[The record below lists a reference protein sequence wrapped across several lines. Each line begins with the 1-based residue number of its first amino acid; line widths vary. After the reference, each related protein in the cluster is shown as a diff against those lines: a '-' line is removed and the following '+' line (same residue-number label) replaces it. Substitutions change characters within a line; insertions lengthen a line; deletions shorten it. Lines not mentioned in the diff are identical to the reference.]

1 MEELREQLQQQF
13 DKMCATG
20 KLFRSSVT
28 GQQVWDKYLQGF
40 TDVEDP
46 VFRDPESS
54 SHNCNNCKNFVRR
67 YGNIVALDKD
77 LNIMTIFDVEAGEEY
92 TETIKGLS
100 ELLKTSSIVNVFFET
115 FTELN
120 SLPYE
125 SCSKSMA
132 KFKLGTEKNHKQYN
146 ALEAEKYGI
155 VKEGEIRTFHH
166 LVLTLPAQYVDQ
178 TGSSI
183 EAIMAEY
190 RSDKEVFKRAMDEI
204 PSDTLELVIDLINQG
219 SLLNGDSHV
228 RKVEGILELK
238 KEYNDINADKKDNW
252 AWVKSSKFGLAKFR
266 NELIG
271 VLCTELAEGKEI
283 NEACKSWNKRV
294 DPANYMKAV
303 APITETQKK
312 NAQQFVEDNGYA
324 ASFDRRLATL
334 DDIKVTEIKH
344 INNETKA
351 TKAVSMFDNVKPIKS
366 QHKRNEFDKVEEV
379 SIEKFMS
386 DILPGCSAVELYLE
400 NRLENNLVTMT
411 TTKDLECKNPF
422 KWNNPYSWTY
432 KGNLAGKSE
441 LTQMVEARG
450 GNIEGVFRFSHSWNE
465 LERNES
471 LMDLHVFMPGCEL
484 PKSSPLGGGPSVVG
498 RRVGWNQRTDVQS
511 GGRQDVDN
519 IHEAKQGEIPVENI
533 TFPTVDRMP
542 EGVYTCMIHNYNFR
556 KTGGKGRAEVAIG
569 NDVYQYIYPATKMG
583 EFVTIAEVTLKGGMF
598 TIEHKLPVASETTK
612 EMYSLESNNFHKVNL
627 MCLSPNYWDGNEAGN
642 KHYLFMLDGCKI
654 DGPIRSFHNENLN
667 TELLEHRK
675 VLDILGAFNMVS
687 EPADKQLSGIGFN
700 ATVKDEVILKL
711 SGNFKRVIKV
721 KF

>member
-1 MEELREQLQQQF
+1 MEQLVVQLQEQF
-13 DKMCATG
+13 NKMCATG
-20 KLFRSSVT
+20 KLFRADVS
-28 GQQVWDKYLQGF
+28 GQVVWDTYLSNF
-40 TDVEDP
+40 SDEEDP
-46 VFRDPESS
+46 VFRDPQAS

-67 YGNIVALDKD
+67 YGNIVALDEN
-77 LNIMTIFDVEAGEEY
+77 LNLMTIFDVEAVDEY
-92 TETIKGLS
+92 ANTIANLS
-100 ELLKTSSIVNVFFET
+100 EMIRSHKIENVFFET
-115 FTELN
+115 FMELN

-125 SCSKSMA
+125 VCSKSMN
-132 KFKLGTEKNHKQYN
+132 KFKLGTEKNHKRYTK
-146 ALEAEKYGI
+146 AEAEMYGV
-155 VKEGEIRTFHH
+155 VKADEIRTFHH

-183 EAIMAEY
+183 ESIMAQY

-204 PSDTLELVIDLINQG
+204 PSDTLELVKDLINQG
-219 SLLNGDSHV
+219 SLLNGDAHIK
-228 RKVEGILELK
+228 KVETMLELK
-238 KEYNDINADKKDNW
+238 KLYDTIPVAIRDNW
-252 AWVKSSKFGLAKFR
+252 CWFKSVRFSLAKFR

-379 SIEKFMS
+379 SIDKFMK
-386 DILPGCSAVELYLE
+386 DILPGCTSIELYLE

-450 GNIEGVFRFSHSWNE
+450 GSISGAFRFSHSWNE

-471 LMDLHVFMPGCEL
+471 LMDLHVFMPGCRL
-484 PKSSPLGGGPSVVG
+484 PLFTGKAGGPSVIG
-498 RRVGWNQRTDVQS
+498 RRVGWNQRTDGQS

-583 EFVTIAEVTLKGGMF
+583 EFVTIAEVTLKDGMF
-598 TIEHKLPVASETTK
+598 TIEHKLPVASEITK
-612 EMYSLESNNFHKVNL
+612 EMYGLESNNFHKVNL
-627 MCLSPNYWDGNEAGN
+627 MCLSPNYWDGNEVGN

-654 DGPIRSFHNENLN
+654 DSPIRSFHNENLN

>member
-20 KLFRSSVT
+20 KLFRSNIS
-28 GQQVWDKYLQGF
+28 GQEVWNAYLKGF
-40 TDVEDP
+40 KKAEDP
-46 VFRDPESS
+46 VFRDPSS
-54 SHNCNNCKNFVRR
+54 TSHNCNICGNFVRR
-67 YGNIVALDKD
+67 YGNILALDED
-77 LNIMTIFDVEAGEEY
+77 LNIMSIFDVEAKGEY
-92 TETIKGLS
+92 TNTISTLS
-100 ELLKTSSIVNVFFET
+100 KTLRASKIVNVAFET
-115 FTELN
+115 FAELN

-125 SCSKSMA
+125 SCSKSMD
-132 KFKLGTEKNHKQYN
+132 KFKLGTEKNFKKYTPE
-146 ALEAEKYGI
+146 EAGMYGGI
-155 VKEGEIRTFHH
+155 IPHEIYTFQHMM
-166 LVLTLPAQYVDQ
+166 LTLPSQYVDK

-183 EAIMAEY
+183 ESIMADY

-228 RKVEGILELK
+228 KKVEAMLELK
-238 KEYNDINADKKDNW
+238 KEYGDITTNKKDNW

-379 SIEKFMS
+379 SIEKFMK
-386 DILPGCSAVELYLE
+386 DILPGCSAIELYLE

-411 TTKDLECKNPF
+411 TAKDLECKNPF

-450 GNIEGVFRFSHSWNE
+450 GSISGVFRFSHSWNE

-471 LMDLHVFMPGCEL
+471 LMDLHVFMPGCRL
-484 PKSSPLGGGPSVVG
+484 PVFTGKAGGPNVRG
-498 RRVGWNQRTDVQS
+498 RRVGWNQRTDGQS

-569 NDVYQYIYPATKMG
+569 NDVYQYIYPATKMR

-598 TIEHKLPVASETTK
+598 TIEHKLPVASEITK
-612 EMYSLESNNFHKVNL
+612 EMYGLESNNFHKVNL
-627 MCLSPNYWDGNEAGN
+627 MCLSPNYWDGNEVGN
-642 KHYLFMLDGCKI
+642 KHYLFMLDSCKI
-654 DGPIRSFHNENLN
+654 DTPIRSFHNENLN